1 MIYLVCFWEF
11 FKTGLFAIGGGL
23 ATIPFLRQMADNHPE
38 WFTREELTN
47 FVAVSES
54 TPGPIGINIATYA
67 GYKIGSGPDGDVL
80 NGVLTALLCTF
91 SLVLPSFIIVVIIAK
106 ALQKFRD
113 NEYVEGAFYGIRPAT
128 TALIL
133 SATVM
138 TFGGIL
144 VNTLTADSFNYVGVV
159 PSSSQAYSGQSLL
172 SSIQGLKFDFSLSVN
187 IIELELFIIFL
198 EAAIIFKK
206 IHPIVF
212 IALGALA
219 GIILKL

>member
-11 FKTGLFAIGGGL
+11 FQVGLFAIGGGL
-23 ATIPFLRQMADNHPE
+23 ATIPFLQQMAERHPD
-38 WFTREELTN
+38 WFTGEDLMN

-67 GYKIGSGPDGDVL
+67 GYKIGSGADGNVL
-80 NGVLTALLCTF
+80 NGIFTALLCTF
-91 SLVLPSFIIVVIIAK
+91 SLVLPSFIIIVIVAK

-113 NEYVEGAFYGIRPAT
+113 NKYVIGAFYGIRPAT

-133 SATVM
+133 AATVL
-138 TFGGIL
+138 TFGGVL
-144 VNTLTADSFNYVGVV
+144 VNVANT
-159 PSSSQAYSGQSLL
+159 SGDVSVSNSMKMLSL
-172 SSIQGLKFDFSLSVN
+172 DFSFSLN
-187 IIELELFIIFL
+187 IIELELFIILL
-198 EAAIIFKK
+198 EGAILFKK

-219 GIILKL
+219 GIVLKL

>member
-23 ATIPFLRQMADNHPE
+23 ATIPFLRQMAVSHPE
-38 WFTREELTN
+38 WFTFEELTN

-113 NEYVEGAFYGIRPAT
+113 NKYVVGAFYGIRPAT

-133 SATVM
+133 SATAM
-138 TFGGIL
+138 TFGGVL
-144 VNTLTADSFNYVGVV
+144 VNAVSANTVGADPAV
-159 PSSSQAYSGQSLL
+159 GQSLL
-172 SSIQGLKFDFSLSVN
+172 SSAKDFKFNFSLSIN
-187 IIELELFIIFL
+187 IVELELFVIFL